1 MGRIENGKAHAAGK
15 VAGIDYRDILKG
27 LGRLQGVLVSLAD
40 MLRHGDMNHV
50 LRLRQFLCEKAF
62 IILHIWGLGD
72 ALLAPR
78 HVGQQ
83 LIRHQL

>member
-1 MGRIENGKAHAAGK
+1 
-15 VAGIDYRDILKG
+15 
-27 LGRLQGVLVSLAD
+27 
-40 MLRHGDMNHV
+40 MNHV